1 MHTNLKNDEF
11 TFARHEVTQWRKS
24 CFVQAFFYC
33 FSARCLLCFFGY
45 GLAGNYIL
53 IAVLTYCIS
62 KSAAVFVSYNKKALI
77 LRAFC
82 HLPGFAYLTR
92 CPKFVKLTTINYVSL
107 FAVLMDYEQYA
118 CKRFA
123 FFKLLYFSR
132 HKMKLVQN

>member
-1 MHTNLKNDEF
+1 MMSLRLQDM
-11 TFARHEVTQWRKS
+11 KS
-24 CFVQAFFYC
+24 LSGGKALLYKHSSAV

-92 CPKFVKLTTINYVSL
+92 CPKFVKLTSINYVSL

-118 CKRFA
+118 CKRFVI
-123 FFKLLYFSR
+123 FF
-132 HKMKLVQN
+132 